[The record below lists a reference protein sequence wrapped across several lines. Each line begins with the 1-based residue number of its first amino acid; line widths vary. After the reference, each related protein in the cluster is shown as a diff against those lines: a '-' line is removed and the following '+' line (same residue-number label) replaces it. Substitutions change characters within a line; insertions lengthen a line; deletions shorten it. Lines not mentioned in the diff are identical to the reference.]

1 LNWAVREVELAEAE
15 GSAAALW
22 VPRRAPRQ
30 HDEWNEAE
38 DLGPIGYMT
47 YGEESWA
54 KQFDRGCVF
63 VRQVTGTQGLA
74 KFVAVAGDLLL
85 TRGDGL
91 PVVFDDAEAAA
102 RAGEKEIAGV

>member
-1 LNWAVREVELAEAE
+1 MHEVELAEAD
-15 GSAAALW
+15 GSAATLW
-22 VPRRAPRQ
+22 LPLRAPRQ
-30 HDEWNEAE
+30 QDERDEVE

-47 YGEESWA
+47 YGDENWA

-63 VRQVTGTQGLA
+63 VSQVTGTQGLA
-74 KFVAVAGDLLL
+74 KFVAVAGGRLL